1 MLKSKSILII
11 SDSSKRV
18 GLGHYSRSKYLTHE
32 LKGFF
37 KKKIRIKNI
46 FYQNDFIINDNN
58 HIKFSFKKNFVDRI
72 LHKIRILNPSHI
84 IFNVSK
90 KFENRYLKS
99 LLNQIKKFKQ
109 KKILVAIDGCIK
121 LRKSFNSIWIPNIYL
136 DKEKK
141 YQNILYGWDK
151 ILFKRLKK
159 NKIKYKKKIL
169 ILIGGTDV
177 YNYSSK
183 LPKILRTYFDENY
196 SIKWIQGPFAKK
208 PKIKN
213 YKNFEIIKNKSNIE
227 KEILSTNLVLVLF
240 GVSFFEVAALS
251 KPCVVL
257 IPSGKEKKE
266 LIKKISKK
274 GFNVANNIK
283 TACKK
288 LYDLSQSYND
298 AFKKANYLSSNL
310 NKKNRK
316 ELYKRILSL

>member
-32 LKGFF
+32 LKRFF
-37 KKKIRIKNI
+37 KKEITITNI
-46 FYQNDFIINDNN
+46 LCQNDFITNDNN
-58 HIKFSFKKNFVDRI
+58 HIKFFFKKNFVDNI

-109 KKILVAIDGCIK
+109 KKKLVAIDGCIK

-141 YQNILYGWDK
+141 YQNIFYGWDK

-213 YKNFEIIKNKSNIE
+213 YKNFKIIKNKSNIE

-266 LIKKISKK
+266 LINKISKK
-274 GFNVANNIK
+274 GFNVANDIK

-298 AFKKANYLSSNL
+298 AFKKANYLSANL

-316 ELYKRILSL
+316 QLYKRILSL